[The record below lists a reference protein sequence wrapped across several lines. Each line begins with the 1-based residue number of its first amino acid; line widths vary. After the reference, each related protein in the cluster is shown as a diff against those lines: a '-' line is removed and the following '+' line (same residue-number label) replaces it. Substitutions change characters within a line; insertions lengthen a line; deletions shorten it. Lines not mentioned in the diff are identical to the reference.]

1 MNIFALDED
10 PRAAARCLCDKHI
23 PKMCVESAQ
32 MMASALLRHG
42 ARPEQMPNTKTGK
55 PYKGGYHHHPCTV
68 WAGVNRGNYHWL
80 AAHAS
85 ELCRA
90 YTDRFGKVHACESPI
105 HHMQDMIDWL
115 PDGLITPHA
124 QAMPDYYKRDYHVRA
139 YREYYMGEKMHFARW
154 DHGPAP
160 LWLRIGAVNYVRD
173 SCR

>member
-10 PRAAARCLCDKHI
+10 PRAAARCLCDKHV

-42 ARPEQMPNTKTGK
+42 AEPEQMPNTKSGT

-68 WAGVNRGNYHWL
+68 WAGNNRGNYHWL
-80 AAHAS
+80 AAHA
-85 ELCRA
+85 
-90 YTDRFGKVHACESPI
+90 CEAPI
-105 HHMQDMIDWL
+105 HHMQNMIDWL

-139 YREYYMGEKMHFARW
+139 YREYYMGDKMHFARW